1 MKLYVTNIED
11 SYKDTII
18 GHLLNPGTSDL
29 LVHIVNYWRACA
41 VNEENWYLP
50 IVLYCSHMMYQY
62 YSRLGFF
69 PIKHNEEGKYIH
81 NEIFNNIPHFIN
93 K

>member
-11 SYKDTII
+11 LYKDTII

-41 VNEENWYLP
+41 VNEEKRVLP
-50 IVLYCSHMMYQY
+50 MVT
-62 YSRLGFF
+62 
-69 PIKHNEEGKYIH
+69 
-81 NEIFNNIPHFIN
+81 
-93 K
+93 